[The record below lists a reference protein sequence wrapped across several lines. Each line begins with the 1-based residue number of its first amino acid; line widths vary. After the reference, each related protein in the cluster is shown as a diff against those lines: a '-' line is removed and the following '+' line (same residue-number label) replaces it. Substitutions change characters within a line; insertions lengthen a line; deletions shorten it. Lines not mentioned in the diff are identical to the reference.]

1 MLLDSHVVLD
11 LLEGWDRTG
20 PRTRA
25 EVQERQVFVSAAT
38 TWELS
43 IKSRAGRLRIN
54 GDLAVGID
62 RAGFSQLPILQ
73 EHTLRI
79 GDIEGLP
86 HADPFDRLLLTQAR
100 VEGLDFV
107 TWDRAIL
114 AAGLP
119 FVRDARD

>member
-1 MLLDSHVVLD
+1 MLIDTHVLVD
-11 LLEGWDRTG
+11 LLGAATRTG
-20 PRTRA
+20 GATR
-25 EVQERQVFVSAAT
+25 ERVRSELVFVSAAS
-38 TWELS
+38 TWELT
-43 IKSRAGRLRIN
+43 IKSRTGKLNLPPSLDEAIRESGLR
-54 GDLAVGID
+54 
-62 RAGFSQLPILQ
+62 QLPILV

-86 HADPFDRLLLTQAR
+86 NADPFDRLLLTQAR
-100 VEGLDFV
+100 VEGLDFL